1 VRGAAEGGGARHEAR
16 ITVRNAIG
24 ARRQKTKSPVSRA
37 LESTTP
43 QKSVIS
49 AYFFFDDDFFAV
61 DFDEDPL
68 DELFEAD
75 FFDAAIS
82 AHHLSC
88 RTGPP
93 GRAYLATRAG
103 LLRQIGMRGSGE
115 TGDAAGRRLAMTCDV
130 Q

>member
-1 VRGAAEGGGARHEAR
+1 M
-16 ITVRNAIG
+16 
-24 ARRQKTKSPVSRA
+24 
-37 LESTTP
+37 
-43 QKSVIS
+43 
-49 AYFFFDDDFFAV
+49 AYFFFDDFLLL

-93 GRAYLATRAG
+93 GRAYLATSAG
-103 LLRQIGMRGSGE
+103 LLRQICMRSSGKTGGWGGE
-115 TGDAAGRRLAMTCDV
+115 TTGDDLRR
-130 Q
+130 